1 MEVKRL
7 FQMFSLLCILFILTA
22 CSFGKTEVV
31 CTKETSDDNYKFNIN
46 ITLLFNSEDVIEK
59 MTSTAKYELTEKGK
73 GNIESIKD
81 SLDKKKERHIIDEN
95 VELSYDINDN
105 IVTVNESIIFD
116 DETNISDYTDLSA
129 SYIADKYKKDDIL
142 YEFKETG
149 LSCK

>member
-7 FQMFSLLCILFILTA
+7 FQMFSLLCILFISTS

-31 CTKETSDDNYKFNIN
+31 CTKETSDDNYKFDIN

-105 IVTVNESIIFD
+105 IVTVNESVIFD
-116 DETNISDYTDLSA
+116 DETDISDYTDLSA

-142 YEFKETG
+142 SEFKETG